1 MAIKI
6 IKRIG
11 EVWNFKDVRPH
22 DQGLKEK
29 WTKTE
34 TNNTKTMRDIE
45 YQDCQRYIIEHT
57 KYRQYTMTQV

>member
-1 MAIKI
+1 MAFQI

-11 EVWNFKDVRPH
+11 EVWNYMDVHTTKDLG
-22 DQGLKEK
+22 QK

-34 TNNTKTMRDIE
+34 TNTTKTMRDIE
-45 YQDCQRYIIEHT
+45 YQDCQRYIIGHT